1 MKRIARLISF
11 IIICLIFLIFALLT
25 YPFLISHRARSLVR
39 TRGTQIWA
47 RLLLRLIGIKV
58 ITQGLDPSLRNSRYL
73 IVSNHLSYLDIA
85 IIASVFPAMFVAKRE
100 VEKWPIIGL
109 LAKLGGTIFV
119 NREDTH
125 DSVSCAYRVSHAL
138 RSGSSVQVF
147 PESTTS
153 DGTQVLPFKAL
164 FFASAIRADA
174 PILPLSLNF
183 QIVNG
188 RPLDHQTRE
197 MLCWYGDMEFMPHF
211 WNILKIESAE
221 VSLMFHQPVKVS
233 REYGAE
239 AIARRVQYEITNGF
253 DYHKVSAIEAAR
265 AEVPVEFA
273 AAREQAPT
281 AELPEN
287 ESDRANDF
295 IIGALLHS
303 LFGPSQIEISEQ
315 HSPQTPQTDFN
326 KK

>member
-11 IIICLIFLIFALLT
+11 IAICLIFLIFALLT
-25 YPFLISHRARSLVR
+25 FPFLTNRARSLVR
-39 TRGTQIWA
+39 THGTQIWA
-47 RLLLRLIGIKV
+47 RLLLGLIGIKV
-58 ITQGLDPSLRNSRYL
+58 ITHGFNPNYRNSRYL
-73 IVSNHLSYLDIA
+73 LVSNHQSYLDIA
-85 IIASVFPAMFVAKRE
+85 IIASVYPAMFVAKRE
-100 VEKWPIIGL
+100 VEKWPVIGR
-109 LAKLGGTIFV
+109 LAMLGGTIFV

-125 DSVSCAYRVSHAL
+125 DSVACAYRVSRSL
-138 RSGSSVQVF
+138 RGGSSVQVF

-164 FFASAIRADA
+164 FFASAIRAEA
-174 PILPLSLNF
+174 PVLPLSINF
-183 QIVNG
+183 RIVNG
-188 RPLDHQTRE
+188 RALNHQTRE
-197 MLCWYGDMEFMPHF
+197 TLCWYGDMDFMTHF
-211 WNILKIESAE
+211 WNLLKIDSAE

-239 AIARRVQYEITNGF
+239 AIARRVQYEVTNGF
-253 DYHKVSAIEAAR
+253 DHDKVSAIEAAR

-273 AAREQAPT
+273 AAREQTQT
-281 AELPEN
+281 ADLPEN

-303 LFGPSQIEISEQ
+303 LFGPNQIEISEQ
-315 HSPQTPQTDFN
+315 HSPQTPQADFN